1 MDERVSK
8 IREFNMTIVKKII
21 VAVAVL
27 CVLAIGLSVG
37 GHWVFERVYV
47 APDEALMVINK
58 FGDPLPSD
66 RVVVPTEENHFRGVE
81 QELLGPGRYFLNPI
95 KYDWKIVK
103 LINIPAGD
111 PSHWEFTSDG
121 RIQDSSAIPCIGLV
135 ALKEGKMPPPGVDVV
150 DAGYKGIQ
158 RDVLTPGTY
167 KINPQQYEVQIL
179 PATVVPPGSVGVVTR
194 LTGEAT
200 AISPTT
206 TPTRLVDDPKQRGI
220 LKDVLQPGVYYLN
233 PRLVKV
239 TIVPI
244 GYDAIVLDHGNNSS
258 VKFYSSDGYQ
268 IEAEFTVVWGRGPA
282 DAPAIVANIGA
293 VDQVRDNVIE
303 PAMKAACQNEGARYS
318 AKELIQGTTRSQ
330 FQDALSKSLEEQV
343 SARNVHI
350 LLALIRNISVRDS
363 SGHDQ
368 TDGLLATIQLT
379 NVEVER
385 DLTNQQET
393 TTAAKKAQLETEQK
407 LIEVAKQTV
416 AADTQVKTATLH
428 AEGEKAAA
436 EIDAERD
443 LKLADIEK
451 QIAELDAQRTRIL
464 GQAGA
469 QVQQLKNEAE
479 AKGAKMLIDAFG
491 DAQSYNL
498 YMFAKNFEPTDLR
511 MIFAGPGTFWTD
523 LKSFQDVGAS
533 KILQQQQ
540 TSPENK

>member
-1 MDERVSK
+1 M
-8 IREFNMTIVKKII
+8 
-21 VAVAVL
+21 
-27 CVLAIGLSVG
+27 
-37 GHWVFERVYV
+37 
-47 APDEALMVINK
+47 
-58 FGDPLPSD
+58 
-66 RVVVPTEENHFRGVE
+66 
-81 QELLGPGRYFLNPI
+81 
-95 KYDWKIVK
+95 
-103 LINIPAGD
+103 
-111 PSHWEFTSDG
+111 
-121 RIQDSSAIPCIGLV
+121 
-135 ALKEGKMPPPGVDVV
+135 
-150 DAGYKGIQ
+150 
-158 RDVLTPGTY
+158 
-167 KINPQQYEVQIL
+167 
-179 PATVVPPGSVGVVTR
+179 
-194 LTGEAT
+194 
-200 AISPTT
+200 
-206 TPTRLVDDPKQRGI
+206 
-220 LKDVLQPGVYYLN
+220 
-233 PRLVKV
+233 
-239 TIVPI
+239 
-244 GYDAIVLDHGNNSS
+244 
-258 VKFYSSDGYQ
+258 
-268 IEAEFTVVWGRGPA
+268 
-282 DAPAIVANIGA
+282 
-293 VDQVRDNVIE
+293 
-303 PAMKAACQNEGARYS
+303 
-318 AKELIQGTTRSQ
+318 IQGTTRSQ

>member
-1 MDERVSK
+1 
-8 IREFNMTIVKKII
+8 
-21 VAVAVL
+21 
-27 CVLAIGLSVG
+27 
-37 GHWVFERVYV
+37 
-47 APDEALMVINK
+47 
-58 FGDPLPSD
+58 
-66 RVVVPTEENHFRGVE
+66 
-81 QELLGPGRYFLNPI
+81 
-95 KYDWKIVK
+95 
-103 LINIPAGD
+103 
-111 PSHWEFTSDG
+111 
-121 RIQDSSAIPCIGLV
+121 
-135 ALKEGKMPPPGVDVV
+135 
-150 DAGYKGIQ
+150 
-158 RDVLTPGTY
+158 
-167 KINPQQYEVQIL
+167 
-179 PATVVPPGSVGVVTR
+179 
-194 LTGEAT
+194 
-200 AISPTT
+200 
-206 TPTRLVDDPKQRGI
+206 
-220 LKDVLQPGVYYLN
+220 
-233 PRLVKV
+233 
-239 TIVPI
+239 
-244 GYDAIVLDHGNNSS
+244 
-258 VKFYSSDGYQ
+258 
-268 IEAEFTVVWGRGPA
+268 
-282 DAPAIVANIGA
+282 
-293 VDQVRDNVIE
+293 
-303 PAMKAACQNEGARYS
+303 
-318 AKELIQGTTRSQ
+318 
-330 FQDALSKSLEEQV
+330 
-343 SARNVHI
+343 
-350 LLALIRNISVRDS
+350 
-363 SGHDQ
+363 
-368 TDGLLATIQLT
+368 LT